1 MVYTAEGYDM
11 RAQECVVLANQAKD
25 ELIRRELLTL
35 RQTYLGIAER
45 LRKTNGSRQTS

>member
-1 MVYTAEGYDM
+1 MVYTEEGYDA
-11 RAQECVVLANQAKD
+11 RAQECVALANQAKD

-45 LRKTNGSRQTS
+45 LRKTSGARRDG